1 MDRVVELESLD
12 HDMKSF
18 RLYTG
23 PKAELIQGIVAL
35 LIGVGLFL
43 ALHYVTI
50 AETAWRVVAVMA
62 GAVFVG
68 YLCRG
73 QLSRSLRQQYPNA
86 RWIGLLAVGL
96 AIAAFGV
103 IARFVVPGAEE
114 GAFTLA
120 FILPAGGCIATF
132 VIINRSDPDVTR

>member
-1 MDRVVELESLD
+1 
-12 HDMKSF
+12 MKSF
-18 RLYTG
+18 RLHTG
-23 PKAELIQGIVAL
+23 PKGELIQAIVAL

-43 ALHYVTI
+43 ALHHFHI
-50 AETAWRVVAVMA
+50 AETAWRVVAVLV

-73 QLSRSLRQQYPNA
+73 QLCRSLRQRYPNA

-96 AIAAFGV
+96 AIVTFGV

-114 GAFTLA
+114 SAFTLA
-120 FILPAGGCIATF
+120 FILPAGACIATF
-132 VIINRSDPDVTR
+132 VIINRRDPDVTR

>member
-1 MDRVVELESLD
+1 
-12 HDMKSF
+12 MKSF
-18 RLYTG
+18 RLHTES
-23 PKAELIQGIVAL
+23 KRELIQGIVAL

-43 ALHYVTI
+43 ALHYFHI
-50 AETAWRVVAVMA
+50 AETAWRVVAVLA

-73 QLSRSLRQQYPNA
+73 QLCRMLRQRYPNA
-86 RWIGLLAVGL
+86 RWIGLLAVGF
-96 AIAAFGV
+96 AIATFGV

-120 FILPAGGCIATF
+120 FILPAGACIATF
-132 VIINRSDPDVTR
+132 VIINRRDPDVTR